1 MNRFLHTPAGLL
13 RWLVEAPS
21 LLPCPSPCRDAGELL
36 KREYQLDP
44 GLPERASLRMQAH
57 TPARRLGLMFEQWV
71 SALIDASN
79 NLERIASNLPFRH
92 QGRTLGELD
101 LLVRDHLDGKLWHW
115 ELALKFYLGTEQAW
129 FGPNSHD
136 TLDRKARHL
145 FDQQLPRS
153 SMPEVR
159 TQLAEQGWQPDGT
172 ALLSRGRLFYRQH
185 TPTSGQQPHPG
196 HERGWWLPSDA
207 LDDGEWSIVER
218 PYWPCPFMSDKST
231 TLIATPTLI
240 DYVETRQRPL
250 MVTQRHR
257 DTPGFIVPVSWPNT

>member
-1 MNRFLHTPAGLL
+1 MTTASHTPAGLL

-21 LLPCPSPCRDAGELL
+21 LLPCPSPCSDAGELL

-44 GLPERASLRMQAH
+44 GLPERASLRLQAH
-57 TPARRLGLMFEQWV
+57 SPARRLGLMFEQWV
-71 SALIDASN
+71 CALVDASN

-101 LLVRDHLDGKLWHW
+101 LLVRDHLEGRLWHW

-159 TQLAEQGWQPDGT
+159 AQLAEQGWQPDGT

-185 TPTSGQQPHPG
+185 TPTSGQPPHPG

>member
-1 MNRFLHTPAGLL
+1 
-13 RWLVEAPS
+13 
-21 LLPCPSPCRDAGELL
+21 
-36 KREYQLDP
+36 
-44 GLPERASLRMQAH
+44 
-57 TPARRLGLMFEQWV
+57 MFEQWV
-71 SALIDASN
+71 CALVDASN

-101 LLVRDHLDGKLWHW
+101 LLVRDHLDGTLWHW

-159 TQLAEQGWQPDGT
+159 AQLAEQGWQPDGI

-185 TPTSGQQPHPG
+185 TP
-196 HERGWWLPSDA
+196 
-207 LDDGEWSIVER
+207 
-218 PYWPCPFMSDKST
+218 PFMSDKST